1 MESVDSLFSRL
12 AGSRF
17 YSKVDLTLAYNQL
30 EVTRDSSLL
39 LAIRTHQGQCAVNR
53 LPNGLSSAPSI
64 FSRLMQETFHGLRS
78 RVVILLDDIN
88 LGIKRG

>member
-30 EVTRDSSLL
+30 EVTHDSSLL
-39 LAIRTHQGQCAVNR
+39 LAITTHQGQYAVNR
-53 LPNGLSSAPSI
+53 LPYGLSFAPSI
-64 FSRLMQETFHGLRS
+64 FSRLMYETFLDLRS

-88 LGIKRG
+88 LGIKGG